1 MGATSLRFNCAVA
14 LLMLMQA
21 LPCMAQPPVHVLYRR
36 SAFDIRLI
44 NMVPNGRSGETN
56 QDAEPTIAVDP
67 LDFNRMAGSAFTWD
81 NLNGG
86 PMSTATAPIYVSTDR
101 GNTWTLAMIV
111 PSQIGAG
118 FPTGD
123 INVTFGGTLSGAPAH
138 TTSWLYGG
146 TLSSATAGRPMTVLR
161 AQDPYATAVMS
172 TLDTRTGN
180 VDQPH
185 AIALTAMTGEDR
197 LYVGFNNGWGC
208 LTAPSGRSS
217 TLDVTPDAKTAT
229 PTFTATVIEARNN
242 ACQNGFAQV
251 PAAHLDGTVYAAFIH
266 DWGGSPRMVV
276 VRDDGWGTGATP
288 FRALTDP
295 SDGVAGRFIAPVMT
309 LPSGAMGQN
318 RLGASNVSIAVDP
331 RDSDRVYVAWGDS
344 GGPNSETIHV
354 RRSVNRGVDWSASD
368 VLTVTNAMNSQ
379 IAISV
384 VGTVGV
390 LYQQVAS
397 GNWETHFVHTTDAD
411 ATTFDT
417 PGVLLAKQSATTPA
431 AIYSPYIG
439 DYASLVSA
447 GRNFIG
453 MFSASNFPDKG
464 NFISGVRYQ
473 REVDWTAHKL
483 YTDATHTTEVASSVD
498 PFFFEARWNICR
510 AIPGVCNICKIHP
523 YLCYPIYDPWWK
535 FKCPQCL
542 LEILIR
548 PGDEIIKVTLY
559 DDRSRPVDTFKRLKE
574 PVVVKGVTYTHSMK
588 LRAQKDA
595 AYVLSAQLA
604 KGKKLKGDFSPP
616 YVVRK
621 LADR

>member
-1 MGATSLRFNCAVA
+1 MNATTLRLKFAIVLFTIA
-14 LLMLMQA
+14 QA
-21 LPCMAQPPVHVLYRR
+21 LPAIAQV
-36 SAFDIRLI
+36 RLV
-44 NMVPNGRSGETN
+44 NMVPNNRSGETN

-67 LDFNRMAGSAFTWD
+67 LDFKRMAGSAFTWD
-81 NLNGG
+81 NLTGG

-101 GNTWTLAMIV
+101 GANWTLAMIV
-111 PSQIGAG
+111 PSQVGAG

-138 TTSWLYGG
+138 ATSWLYGG

-161 AQDPYATAVMS
+161 AQDPFAAAVMT

-217 TLDVTPDAKTAT
+217 TLDISPDAKVAT
-229 PTFTATVIEARNN
+229 PVLTTTVIEARNN

-251 PAAHLDGTVYAAFIH
+251 PAAHPDGTVYAAFIH
-266 DWGGSPRMVV
+266 DWSGSPRMVV
-276 VRDDGWGTGATP
+276 VRDDNWGTGATP
-288 FRALTDP
+288 FRALADP

-309 LPSGAMGQN
+309 LPSGTMGQN
-318 RLGASNVSIAVDP
+318 RLGASNVSITVDP

-344 GGPNSETIHV
+344 GGVNSETIHV
-354 RRSVNRGVDWSASD
+354 RHSVNRGVDWSPAD
-368 VLTVTNAMNSQ
+368 LLTVTNAMNPQ
-379 IAISV
+379 IAISD

-390 LYQQVAS
+390 LYQQVVS
-397 GNWETHFVHTTDAD
+397 GNWETHLVRTTDAD

-417 PGVLLAKQSATTPA
+417 PGVLLAKQGTTTPA
-431 AIYSPYIG
+431 ATFSPYIG

-453 MFSASNFPDKG
+453 MFSASNFPDRA
-464 NFISGVRYQ
+464 NFLRGVKYQ
-473 REVDWTAHKL
+473 REVDWTSHKL
-483 YTDATHTTEVASSVD
+483 FTDATHTTEVAPSID
-498 PFFFEARWNICR
+498 PFFFEAKWNICS
-510 AIPGVCNICKIHP
+510 AIPGICNICRLHP
-523 YLCYPIYDPWWK
+523 HLCYPIFDPWWK

-548 PGDEIIKVTLY
+548 PGEEVSKVILF
-559 DDRSRPVDTFKRLKE
+559 DDRSKPVGTFRRLAE
-574 PVVVKGVTYTHSMK
+574 PTVVKGVRYTHGVK
-588 LRAQKDA
+588 LKVREGAT
-595 AYVLSAQLA
+595 YVLSAQPA
-604 KGKKLKGDFSPP
+604 RGKKVQGDFSPP
-616 YVVRK
+616 YLVRK
-621 LADR
+621 LSDG